1 MREAGLLAHVVVV
14 RDAHVPWLGSGRQ
27 LGVVRPV
34 VRLVRPVVR
43 VVVVVRGAHVLAQL
57 WVEMA
62 TRRACLRLGLGLG
75 LGLRLGLGLGVRLGL
90 GLVLGL
96 GLGVRMR

>member
-43 VVVVVRGAHVLAQL
+43 VVVVVRGAHVLA
-57 WVEMA
+57 
-62 TRRACLRLGLGLG
+62 
-75 LGLRLGLGLGVRLGL
+75 
-90 GLVLGL
+90 
-96 GLGVRMR
+96 